1 MKKTSQKYDVNSPE
15 ERLKRLIASRPKM
28 MATREE
34 LKRRG
39 YTKKDVWI
47 IKFLQHPT
55 ILKAIKLNCFEC
67 QGYSFGEA
75 KKCTNNSCPLWIFR
89 QKSPDKAV
97 KSALDAYRKHMID
110 VGELNPKVDVNIN
123 FKDILGDDS
132 ESDDEDDFIEDEQEN
147 TEE

>member
-1 MKKTSQKYDVNSPE
+1 MKKKKLTKDE
-15 ERLKRLIASRPKM
+15 ITKLLLASRPKM
-28 MATREE
+28 IANREE

-39 YTKKDVWI
+39 YSKKDIWI

-75 KKCTNNSCPLWIFR
+75 KKCTNKTCPLWIFR
-89 QKSPDKAV
+89 QKSPDKAI
-97 KSALDAYRKHMID
+97 KSALDAYRKHMIEA
-110 VGELNPKVDVNIN
+110 GELNPNVDININ
-123 FKDILGDDS
+123 FKDLCG
-132 ESDDEDDFIEDEQEN
+132 EENETDDELDFIEDETEEN